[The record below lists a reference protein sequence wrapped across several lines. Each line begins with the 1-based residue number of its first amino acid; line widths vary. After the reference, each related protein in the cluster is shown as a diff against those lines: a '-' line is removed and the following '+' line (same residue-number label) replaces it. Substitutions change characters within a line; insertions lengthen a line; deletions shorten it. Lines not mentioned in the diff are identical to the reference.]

1 MKILQLFAK
10 VIIFTEIIE
19 QEESTRNF
27 FLRNFEGKIFPNLRW
42 KQVARDISQ
51 YWISGHLQMF
61 ADSQQEDGHAN
72 CVLLLSPA

>member
-10 VIIFTEIIE
+10 VIIFTEINNRKNQQGII
-19 QEESTRNF
+19 

-72 CVLLLSPA
+72 CVLLLSPT